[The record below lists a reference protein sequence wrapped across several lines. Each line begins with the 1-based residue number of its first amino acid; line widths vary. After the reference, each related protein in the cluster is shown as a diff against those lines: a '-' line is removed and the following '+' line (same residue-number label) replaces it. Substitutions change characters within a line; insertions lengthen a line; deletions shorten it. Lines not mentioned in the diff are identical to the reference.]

1 MAKMNIKLT
10 ILGRS
15 YPIAIEREQEEIYR
29 KAEREVNAT
38 VTKLKAVSKV
48 EAQDSLAMTAL
59 LLGRRKIEMEQS
71 RSLGEDIDALVEI
84 DRQLGAYL
92 ENNIR

>member
-1 MAKMNIKLT
+1 MNIKLT

-38 VTKLKAVSKV
+38 VTKLKAVYNV
-48 EAQDSLAMTAL
+48 EAQDYLAMTDWWRLTASWAPISKTISADRSPL
-59 LLGRRKIEMEQS
+59 SVRNVSRKRGCRS
-71 RSLGEDIDALVEI
+71 R
-84 DRQLGAYL
+84 
-92 ENNIR
+92 